1 MIGFPG
7 STNGKSDERWD
18 RRRQSPV
25 FGSHGMVAA
34 AHPLTVAAG
43 LHVLEQGGN
52 AVDAVISAALTAGV
66 VMPEMCGIGGD
77 LFAIVHAP
85 STNGRAVTTSFLG
98 SGIAPKGASIEHM
111 RTHGDPDGKGR
122 VRMPYRGSLAPG
134 VPGMVDAVFRM
145 LEQFGTRSFAE
156 LAEPAITHAEQ
167 GFPLTPLG
175 AGYIASSADLLRQYP
190 SSADVFLV
198 GGSAPAAG
206 DILKNPGLARSMR
219 RIAEGGRDVF
229 YQGGLAKEIAQFLAA
244 TGGAITVD
252 DLSGHTT
259 TVEAPL
265 RTTYRGYTVYQT
277 GLPTQGL
284 ILLESLNLAEQVD
297 PETLAAWGTQATH
310 VLAEATKIAYADRNG
325 YAGDPAFVDTPVSTL
340 LSKEWAATR
349 YARIDPGKA
358 AEGVP
363 AGDLQ
368 DGDTTHIAV
377 VDGNGMMVS
386 LIESV
391 SSNFGCGVVAGETGI
406 VLNNR
411 VGRGFSLEAGHPNQY
426 APGKKTMHTLN
437 CFSVAD
443 ASGRPVLVGG
453 TPGGDGQPQ
462 WNLQTLVGLI
472 DGGLDVQAAIE
483 LPRWTVWPGTD
494 PISLPN
500 PYELRVEDRLGAAAL
515 AELADMGHRVRTTG
529 PWAGGGAS
537 QAIARDPDTGVIAG
551 GSDPRVEGLALG
563 F

>member
-1 MIGFPG
+1 
-7 STNGKSDERWD
+7 
-18 RRRQSPV
+18 
-25 FGSHGMVAA
+25 MVAA
-34 AHPLTVAAG
+34 AHPLTVSTG
-43 LHVLEQGGN
+43 LHILEQGGN
-52 AVDAVISAALTAGV
+52 AVDAAIGAALTAGV

-85 STNGRAVTTSFLG
+85 GKDGKAVTTSFLG
-98 SGIAPKGASIEHM
+98 SGIAPKGASLEHM
-111 RTHGDPDGKGR
+111 RKHGDPDGKCG

-134 VPGMVDAVFRM
+134 VPGMVDAVFAM
-145 LEQFGTRSFAE
+145 LERFGTRSFAE
-156 LAEPAITHAEQ
+156 LAEPAITHAEH
-167 GFPLTPLG
+167 GFPLTTLG
-175 AGYIASSADLLRQYP
+175 AGYIASSADLLRQYQF
-190 SSADVFLV
+190 SADVFLA
-198 GGSAPAAG
+198 GNTAPAPG
-206 DILKNPGLARSMR
+206 DILKNTGLARSMR
-219 RIAEGGRDVF
+219 RIAAGGRRVF
-229 YQGGLAKEIAQFLAA
+229 YEGDLAEEIAAFLAA

-252 DLSGHTT
+252 DLASHTT
-259 TVEAPL
+259 SVEAPL
-265 RTTYRGYTVYQT
+265 QTTYRGYTVYQT

-284 ILLESLNLAEQVD
+284 ILLESLNLAEQVGS
-297 PETLAAWGTQATH
+297 ETLAAWGTQSAH
-310 VLAEATKIAYADRNG
+310 FLAEATKIAYADRLG
-325 YAGDPAFVDTPVSTL
+325 YAGDPTFVDTPLSTL
-340 LSKEWAATR
+340 LSKEWAASRFATV
-349 YARIDPGKA
+349 DPGKA
-358 AEGVP
+358 AANVP
-363 AGDLQ
+363 AGVLQ

-377 VDGNGMMVS
+377 VDGDGMMVS

-391 SSNFGCGVVAGETGI
+391 SANFGCGVVAGETGI

-411 VGRGFSLEAGHPNQY
+411 VGRGFTFEEGHPNQY

-494 PISLPN
+494 PVNLPN
-500 PYELRVEDRLGAAAL
+500 PYELRIEDRLGAATL
-515 AELADMGHRVRTTG
+515 AELADLGHRVRTTG

>member
-1 MIGFPG
+1 
-7 STNGKSDERWD
+7 
-18 RRRQSPV
+18 
-25 FGSHGMVAA
+25 
-34 AHPLTVAAG
+34 
-43 LHVLEQGGN
+43 
-52 AVDAVISAALTAGV
+52 
-66 VMPEMCGIGGD
+66 
-77 LFAIVHAP
+77 
-85 STNGRAVTTSFLG
+85 
-98 SGIAPKGASIEHM
+98 
-111 RTHGDPDGKGR
+111 
-122 VRMPYRGSLAPG
+122 
-134 VPGMVDAVFRM
+134 MVDAAFKM

-175 AGYIASSADLLRQYP
+175 AGYIASSADLLRHYP
-190 SSADVFLV
+190 TSADIFLAS
-198 GGSAPAAG
+198 GSSPAPG
-206 DILKNPGLARSMR
+206 DILKNPGLGRSLR

-229 YQGGLAKEIAQFLAA
+229 YAGDLAKEIAQFLAA

-252 DLSGHTT
+252 DLAGHTT
-259 TVEAPL
+259 TVETPL
-265 RTTYRGYTVYQT
+265 KTTYRGYTVFQT

-284 ILLESLNLAEQVD
+284 ILLESLNLAEEVE
-297 PETLAAWGTQATH
+297 PETLAAWGTQSVH
-310 VLAEATKIAYADRNG
+310 LLAEATKIAYADRLG
-325 YAGDPAFVDTPVSTL
+325 YAGDPAFVDTPLSTL
-340 LSKEWAATR
+340 LSKAWAASRFAT
-349 YARIDPGKA
+349 IDPGTA
-358 AEGVP
+358 AEEVP

-368 DGDTTHIAV
+368 DGDTTYIAV
-377 VDGNGMMVS
+377 VDGDGMMVS

-411 VGRGFSLEAGHPNQY
+411 VGRGFTLQDGHPNQY

-443 ASGRPVLVGG
+443 ASGHPILVGG

-500 PYELRVEDRLGAAAL
+500 PYELRVEDRMGPATL
-515 AELADMGHRVRTTG
+515 AELADLGHRVRTNG

-537 QAIARDPDTGVIAG
+537 QVIARDPDTGVIVG
-551 GSDPRVEGLALG
+551 GSDSRVEGLALG